1 MEFAIPAWS
10 PWTRADT
17 EILEKVQMRAVN
29 QISGLQGRSYEEKL
43 KELGLNSLESKR
55 ERFDLIHTFKILNG
69 NDAVDSGIWFR
80 QVGNEVLQI
89 TRNTSYHR
97 NLVPTRSKT
106 DQRNYFFSNRVV
118 EVWNAL
124 PIPIKEAPT
133 LNKFKL
139 LLDEH
144 RGNQ

>member
-1 MEFAIPAWS
+1 MLWTVEF
-10 PWTRADT
+10 
-17 EILEKVQMRAVN
+17 
-29 QISGLQGRSYEEKL
+29 
-43 KELGLNSLESKR
+43 
-55 ERFDLIHTFKILNG
+55 
-69 NDAVDSGIWFR
+69 
-80 QVGNEVLQI
+80 GNEVLQI